1 MNTELARTVALT
13 VRVALTL
20 DGLAEDLRSSSQ
32 WLRQEE
38 AHRECARF
46 KNAQNVKR
54 MRIILP
60 AAWKMAA
67 VESTTASEVQV
78 SLLTRFTIF
87 GQFQARFHLRGRDFF

>member
-1 MNTELARTVALT
+1 MNTELARKVALA

-46 KNAQNVKR
+46 SR
-54 MRIILP
+54 PLDG
-60 AAWKMAA
+60 
-67 VESTTASEVQV
+67 
-78 SLLTRFTIF
+78 F
-87 GQFQARFHLRGRDFF
+87 